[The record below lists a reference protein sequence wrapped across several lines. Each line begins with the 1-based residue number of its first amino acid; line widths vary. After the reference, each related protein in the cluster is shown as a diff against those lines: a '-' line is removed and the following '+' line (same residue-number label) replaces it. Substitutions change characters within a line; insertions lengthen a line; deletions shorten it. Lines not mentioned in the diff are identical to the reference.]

1 MSSAIATFKINTAK
15 IRQVESNAIAG
26 LVKMGF
32 AIQGKGQVNAP
43 YETGAL
49 KNTIRVEQPK
59 PGTVL
64 VIAGGSAGSKT
75 VAYARRR
82 HYENRLHPG
91 TLRYLE
97 RGFNDFV
104 KNYQQFFQGITK

>member
-49 KNTIRVEQPK
+49 KNTIRV
-59 PGTVL
+59 
-64 VIAGGSAGSKT
+64 
-75 VAYARRR
+75 
-82 HYENRLHPG
+82 
-91 TLRYLE
+91 
-97 RGFNDFV
+97 
-104 KNYQQFFQGITK
+104 